1 MVKNNKNKSKITE
14 EKELNFI
21 FFDIIGIIIFLMAYF
36 LPNIKF
42 NLKIGMYFVS
52 YVLIGFDIFK
62 KAIKHLFKKDMF
74 DENLL
79 MSIAT
84 IGALFI
90 GEYIEGIAVLL
101 LYKIGEAL
109 QDRAVDKSKEKIKN
123 AIDIRAHYANLIING
138 NIKKVDPNNLKI
150 GDIVVVKNGE
160 KIPTD
165 GVISKGETRLDTSSL
180 TGESISRSVKKNDE
194 VLSGMINI
202 GSIIEVKVTKEYV
215 DSTASKIIEL
225 IENAKGVKSKTENF
239 ITKFSKTYTPVV
251 IVIAILIA
259 MSFPPLFGI
268 SFSESLNR
276 ALIFL
281 VVSCPCALVISV
293 PLGFF
298 VGMGSCSKNGILV
311 KGSNYLDILSNVDT
325 IAFDKTGTLT
335 KGVFKITKINNKST
349 MTDEK
354 LVEYIALCESFSN
367 HYIAKSIISSYSKKI
382 DKKRIK
388 NHEEI
393 AGYGIKA
400 EIDDKKVIV
409 GNKSLI
415 EKEGI
420 KIQEEKTVG
429 TIVYLAIDNSYMGNI
444 ILSDELKNNV
454 ENLTSDLKT
463 KSGIKKNIL
472 LTGDKKSVAINI
484 ANELKF
490 DEIYSELLPQNK
502 VEIVEKL
509 KQNTKGKVAF
519 VGDGIND
526 SPVLAS
532 ADVGIS
538 MGNGS
543 DIAIDTSD
551 VVLMTDEPH
560 KLIKCLKISKKTK
573 RVVIENIVFALGV
586 KVMVLLL
593 SALGF
598 ATMWEAIFADVG
610 VSLIAI
616 FNSLRIFNTK

>member
-138 NIKKVDPNNLKI
+138 NIKKVDPHNLKI